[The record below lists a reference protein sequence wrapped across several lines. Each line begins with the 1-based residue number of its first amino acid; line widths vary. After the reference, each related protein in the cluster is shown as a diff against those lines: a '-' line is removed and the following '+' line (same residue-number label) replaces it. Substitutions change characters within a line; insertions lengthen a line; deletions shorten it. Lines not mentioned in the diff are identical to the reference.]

1 MMRNKQDMKILV
13 VRFKFIGDV
22 LLSSTICSS
31 LRASFPDAQIDYLMH
46 ANAAAL
52 FEGNSDVDNV
62 LTLSPAERKSLAYV
76 KRIWQITRVRYD
88 IIIDATSTAKTEMI
102 SMLSPRSSYKI
113 GRSKN
118 GRGFFYTHKVSK
130 QFDNKIDQRMA
141 MLKPLADSGFPIVED
156 RQLKVFPT
164 KSEVAVIQ
172 NQIREA
178 GVDQNKK
185 LFAFSVSSKL
195 EHRYWNLDYMEEV
208 VQHCLI
214 QHNAEIILLPGMAH
228 EQELVDRFRE
238 RFDADANVY
247 STVQANSLRELCA
260 LLKQCDIYVGNEGGP
275 RHFAQAAGLP
285 TVCVF
290 SPSANLNEWLPE
302 LNSRHQALEWRTV
315 FTGTVEPKYENGDS
329 TYHDLYDLIRPAH
342 LIALV
347 DETVAKHL

>member
-1 MMRNKQDMKILV
+1 MTNTQDMKILV

-22 LLSSTICSS
+22 LLSSTLCSS

-52 FEGNSDVDNV
+52 FEGNPDIDNV
-62 LTLSPAERKSLAYV
+62 LTLSPADRKSLPYF
-76 KRIWQITRVRYD
+76 REIWRITRANYD

-102 SMLSPRSSYKI
+102 SLLSPRSSYKI
-113 GRSKN
+113 GRHKK
-118 GRGFFYTHKVSK
+118 GRGFFYTHKIAK

-141 MLKPLADSGFPIVED
+141 MLKPLLDNGFSIVED

-164 KSEVAVIQ
+164 HSEVAAMQ
-172 NQIREA
+172 NQIHAA
-178 GVDQNKK
+178 GIDQNKK

-208 VQHCLI
+208 VQHCLM

-228 EQELVDRFRE
+228 EQQLVNRFRE
-238 RFDADANVY
+238 RFDANAKVY
-247 STVQANSLRELCA
+247 ASIQANSLRELCA

-275 RHFAQAAGLP
+275 RHFAQAVGLP

-290 SPSANLNEWLPE
+290 SPSAKLNEWLPE
-302 LNSRHQALEWRTV
+302 LSSRHQAVEWRTV
-315 FTGTVEPKYENGDS
+315 CTATVEPEYANGDP
-329 TYHDLYDLIRPAH
+329 TYHELYDLIRPSH

-347 DETVAKHL
+347 DDTVAKNL